1 MRTSEGHEMFVE
13 EICLMRK
20 SYNRNFLVKMNQWK
34 VVDGYPILSKGILNF
49 LELMMWDTLRL

>member
-1 MRTSEGHEMFVE
+1 MRISEGHEMFVE

>member
-1 MRTSEGHEMFVE
+1 MFVE